1 MPVQPGLYRRKP
13 LNEITAVPDSIIS
26 VYVVENH
33 IWAEGGTKAA
43 RAARRVERRTIEE
56 FLIQP
61 VRPFL
66 RDILRQVAAPY
77 TPGRKDNPIG
87 QGYWIQAEFGS
98 GKSHLLSFLGAL
110 ALGGEAEWKIIQEKE
125 AQAGVE
131 RRDSLYRFWEEGLAR
146 KAQKSRGIFVAVQTL
161 VGQGGGAVGVGG
173 AGKTLTEYVLDAV
186 AEQFY
191 LENGRSLPLY
201 PAEMLA
207 ERFLKTDDFERYRRD
222 LAKFLKDPTYFDE
235 EKQQELAVFLDD
247 LRSNADPGV
256 QRDCGQTL
264 WDFYDRYLKIR
275 PQIPL
280 ETEAVL
286 KQMVERL
293 LAEGYAGLLLILDE
307 VSLFMK
313 GRSEGQRIED
323 EKALV
328 VLSNRLAK
336 VECLPVWTVCAAQ
349 QAIETKMPGIKNI
362 LARERLDPIALL
374 NTRDAYYDIALAR
387 VRTITEPAAVD
398 QYYEDYKRS
407 FSWPAAVGRDQFAR
421 FFPFYPPSLE
431 VVRAVS
437 MNLTTVRSA
446 LYFMLETL
454 RRQRKAESC
463 ELITHWTLFDDVV
476 DYEEDPSGTG
486 RSITSLKTRWPAEWR
501 AYETA
506 IHQLDTVTKGPL
518 KLYRGRAA
526 KIVRTLFLYHV
537 ADMAPNGLGHEEL
550 LNAVMEWRDHDR
562 EQAADLQDNLD
573 HYETLADKIATELA
587 QVARV
592 GKAYRFNPT
601 GGIKDPREHF
611 QRARS
616 EAEVNEVQ
624 CRQAWDAL
632 LALDGWQVQTRLM
645 SLDLAGG
652 LRSIFRD
659 IAPQSQTD
667 LAVKW
672 HGRLVTGRVY
682 MRDLLHEARRGGL
695 LPSINSDQ
703 TGLDFAV
710 FVSSTLVAGELD
722 KLIEVKRDGRVLFWS
737 PDELT
742 PSERAL
748 LADFT
753 AYRALVADFS
763 GRDTQEAKEVLEWV
777 QGRLRAE
784 MGSIY
789 RMVPD
794 AYGRGRIAALDH
806 AQMAFQ
812 TQGELA
818 ALLTPLVGQVLDSA
832 YVSKELDF
840 EAAPA
845 PFDDTNAVNVINGIV
860 KAGEFPRGVKP
871 SKEISASQNYG
882 FALRIMRRPNDRKLD
897 TSDCRYTADLARWIE
912 ARLGDSTGT
921 LPAAAIYKNFMGV
934 GGPDGVNYGLSRRMV
949 QLYLLCLAR
958 EGKIRISLTG
968 RNLPAEAVDYS
979 NIAGLDFKAAV
990 LDGFDQIQ
998 RLQPPEG
1005 WELLAPYAAALLGD
1019 PAIAAARE
1027 DAEIQ
1032 AALTR
1037 VLAYRQENAEPF
1049 RRLRAGL
1056 ADLFAEIGVLRTGI
1070 EASAGFPG
1078 QQERPA
1084 NPKGGFRTASIPEN
1098 DLVSTLLDRLAAWEK
1113 FLAAPV
1119 GPIDNWPYILNAL
1132 DDAFGYHVYRDD
1144 AVSQAETDDL
1154 AARRAETLQAER
1166 LYDYRD
1172 QLRAAAR
1179 YAAVGPVANWPY
1191 DKVRAGLG
1199 RLPELMTNETRLAM
1213 ELLDPAAEAIASYT
1227 VRYLQA
1233 FDHVTS
1239 RTEQAREQI
1248 AALPD
1253 TPVYQAL
1260 SRLAA
1265 LPQLG
1270 ADPRPDLQ
1278 ARYRAMIDGP
1288 DLFPAGVTRAA
1299 AERELRERPDSPG
1312 CPLTLEN
1319 AEGWLERAENGV
1331 RICRDLTRAALMEK
1345 ARLLHSAALRERLT
1359 QGAGEPFIAGLL
1371 AAGTAEAVAGYLE
1384 HEVTKVHEGHEARRR
1399 EEGDPVALLV
1409 RYLKKLRVR
1418 KVRLADFRP
1427 GKRTIERG
1435 DVDAVVAEF
1444 RRFLLEGL
1452 AAGEDELPVV
1462 ELE

>member
-1 MPVQPGLYRRKP
+1 MPNQPGLYRRKP

-33 IWAEGGTKAA
+33 IWAEGGTKTA
-43 RAARRVERRTIEE
+43 RAARQAERRTIEE
-56 FLIQP
+56 FLVNP

-66 RDILRQVAAPY
+66 RDILRQIAAPY
-77 TPGRKDNPIG
+77 APGRKDTPIG

-110 ALGGEAEWKIIQEKE
+110 ALGGEAEWKIVQEKE
-125 AQAGVE
+125 AQAGVD

-161 VGQGGGAVGVGG
+161 VGQGGGTIGVSGT
-173 AGKTLTEYVLDAV
+173 GKALTEYVLDAV

-191 LENGRSLPLY
+191 VENGRSLPLY

-235 EKQQELAVFLDD
+235 EKQQELSTFLDD
-247 LRSNADPGV
+247 LQNNPDPGV

-286 KQMVERL
+286 KHMVERL

-313 GRSEGQRIED
+313 GRSDAQRIED

-336 VECLPVWTVCAAQ
+336 MECLPVWTVCAAQ

-374 NTRDAYYDIALAR
+374 NTHDAYYDIALAR
-387 VRTITEPAAVD
+387 VRTITDPAAVD

-407 FSWPAAVGRDQFAR
+407 FSWPAALGRDPFAR

-454 RRQRKAESC
+454 RRQRKAESR

-476 DYEEDPSGTG
+476 NYEEDPSGTG
-486 RSITSLKTRWPAEWR
+486 RSITSLKTKWPAEWR

-518 KLYRGRAA
+518 KLYRSRAA

-550 LNAVMEWRDHDR
+550 MNAVMEWRDQDR
-562 EQAADLQDNLD
+562 DQAADLQDNLD
-573 HYETLADKIATELA
+573 HYETLADKIQTELA

-601 GGIKDPREHF
+601 GGTKDPREHF
-611 QRARS
+611 QRART
-616 EAEVNEVQ
+616 EAEGNEVQ
-624 CRQAWDAL
+624 RRQAWEAL
-632 LALDGWQVQTRLM
+632 LALNGWEVQTRLM

-667 LAVKW
+667 LTVKW
-672 HGRLVTGRVY
+672 HGRLVTGRIY

-710 FVSSTLVAGELD
+710 FVSATPAAAELD

-748 LADFT
+748 LTDFT

-777 QGRLRAE
+777 QGRLRGE
-784 MGSIY
+784 MGSVY
-789 RMVPD
+789 RIVPD
-794 AYGRGRIAALDH
+794 SYARGRIAALDH
-806 AQMAFQ
+806 SQMAFQ
-812 TQGELA
+812 AQGELA
-818 ALLTPLVGQVLDSA
+818 ALLTPLVGQVLDASYA
-832 YVSKELDF
+832 SKDLDF

-845 PFDDTNAVNVINGIV
+845 AFDDTNAVNVINGIV
-860 KAGEFPRGVKP
+860 KAGEFPRGVRP

-882 FALRIMRRPNDRKLD
+882 FALGIMRRPNDRKLD
-897 TSDCRYTADLARWIE
+897 TVDCRYTADLARWIE
-912 ARLGDSTGT
+912 AKLGDSTAT
-921 LPAAAIYKNFMGV
+921 LPVAAVYKNFMGL

-958 EGKIRISLTG
+958 EGKIRISLAG
-968 RNLPAEAVDYS
+968 RNLPVEAVEYS

-1032 AALTR
+1032 ASLTR
-1037 VLAYRQENAEPF
+1037 VLAYRQENVEPF
-1049 RRLRAGL
+1049 SRLAVGL
-1056 ADLFAEIGVLRTGI
+1056 ADLLAEI
-1070 EASAGFPG
+1070 S
-1078 QQERPA
+1078 
-1084 NPKGGFRTASIPEN
+1084 PE
-1098 DLVSTLLDRLAAWEK
+1098 SETSSGLLDRLAAWGK

-1119 GPIDNWPYILNAL
+1119 GSDAILPHLLNAL
-1132 DDAFGYHVYRDD
+1132 DDAFGYHVYRDE

-1154 AARRAETLQAER
+1154 ATRRAETLQAER
-1166 LYDYRD
+1166 LYGYRD

-1179 YAAVGPVANWPY
+1179 YATWAESVGADSRSTPALVG
-1191 DKVRAGLG
+1191 DRAGDG
-1199 RLPELMTNETRLAM
+1199 RL
-1213 ELLDPAAEAIASYT
+1213 
-1227 VRYLQA
+1227 
-1233 FDHVTS
+1233 
-1239 RTEQAREQI
+1239 ARDRPYRWI
-1248 AALPD
+1248 G
-1253 TPVYQAL
+1253 TL
-1260 SRLAA
+1260 ST
-1265 LPQLG
+1265 G
-1270 ADPRPDLQ
+1270 C
-1278 ARYRAMIDGP
+1278 G
-1288 DLFPAGVTRAA
+1288 
-1299 AERELRERPDSPG
+1299 PDSPG
-1312 CPLTLEN
+1312 C
-1319 AEGWLERAENGV
+1319 R
-1331 RICRDLTRAALMEK
+1331 
-1345 ARLLHSAALRERLT
+1345 S
-1359 QGAGEPFIAGLL
+1359 
-1371 AAGTAEAVAGYLE
+1371 
-1384 HEVTKVHEGHEARRR
+1384 
-1399 EEGDPVALLV
+1399 
-1409 RYLKKLRVR
+1409 
-1418 KVRLADFRP
+1418 
-1427 GKRTIERG
+1427 
-1435 DVDAVVAEF
+1435 
-1444 RRFLLEGL
+1444 
-1452 AAGEDELPVV
+1452 
-1462 ELE
+1462 

>member
-13 LNEITAVPDSIIS
+13 LNEITAVPNSIIS

-33 IWAEGGTKAA
+33 IWAEGGAKAA
-43 RAARRVERRTIEE
+43 RAARQAERRTIEE

-66 RDILRQVAAPY
+66 RDILRQIAAPY
-77 TPGRKDNPIG
+77 TPGRKDAPIG

-125 AQAGVE
+125 ARAGVD

-173 AGKTLTEYVLDAV
+173 AGKALTEYVLDAV

-191 LENGRSLPLY
+191 VENGRSLPLY
-201 PAEMLA
+201 PVEMLA

-235 EKQQELAVFLDD
+235 EKQQELSAFLDD
-247 LRSNADPGV
+247 LQNNPDPGV

-286 KQMVERL
+286 KHMVERL
-293 LAEGYAGLLLILDE
+293 LDEGYAGLLLILDE

-313 GRSEGQRIED
+313 GRSDAQRIED

-336 VECLPVWTVCAAQ
+336 MECLPVWTVCAAQ
-349 QAIETKMPGIKNI
+349 QAIETKMPGVKNI

-374 NTRDAYYDIALAR
+374 NTRDAYFDIALAR

-398 QYYEDYKRS
+398 QYYEDYRRS
-407 FSWPAAVGRDQFAR
+407 FSWPAAVGRDAFAR

-437 MNLTTVRSA
+437 LNLTTVRSA

-454 RRQRKAESC
+454 RRQRKAESH

-476 DYEEDPSGTG
+476 SYEEDPSGTG
-486 RSITSLKTRWPAEWR
+486 RSITSLKTKWPAEWR

-518 KLYRGRAA
+518 KLYRSRAA

-550 LNAVMEWRDHDR
+550 MNAVMEWRDHDR
-562 EQAADLQDNLD
+562 DQAADLQDNLD
-573 HYETLADKIATELA
+573 HYETLADKVETELA

-592 GKAYRFNPT
+592 GKAHRFNPT

-611 QRARS
+611 QRART
-616 EAEVNEVQ
+616 EAESNEVQ
-624 CRQAWDAL
+624 RRQAWDAL
-632 LALDGWQVQTRLM
+632 LALDGWEVQTRLM

-652 LRSIFRD
+652 LRSIFRS
-659 IAPQSQTD
+659 IAPQSQAD
-667 LAVKW
+667 LTVKW

-710 FVSSTLVAGELD
+710 FISSTPAAAELD
-722 KLIEVKRDGRVLFWS
+722 RLIEAKRDGRVLFWS

-794 AYGRGRIAALDH
+794 AYARGRIAALDH
-806 AQMAFQ
+806 SQMAFQ
-812 TQGELA
+812 AQGELP
-818 ALLTPLVGQVLDSA
+818 ALLTPLAGQVLDTA
-832 YVSKELDF
+832 YVSKDLDF

-882 FALRIMRRPNDRKLD
+882 FALRIMRRPNDRVLD
-897 TSDCRYTADLARWIE
+897 TRDCRYTADLARWIE

-921 LPAAAIYKNFMGV
+921 LPAAAVYKNFMGV

-958 EGKIRISLTG
+958 EGKIRIALAG

-1027 DAEIQ
+1027 DVEIQ

-1049 RRLRAGL
+1049 RRLHAGL
-1056 ADLFAEIGVLRTGI
+1056 TDLFAEVGPESETC
-1070 EASAGFPG
+1070 SA
-1078 QQERPA
+1078 
-1084 NPKGGFRTASIPEN
+1084 
-1098 DLVSTLLDRLAAWEK
+1098 LLDRLAAWGK
-1113 FLAAPV
+1113 FLSAPV
-1119 GPIDNWPYILNAL
+1119 GQDAILPRLLNAL
-1132 DDAFGYHVYRDD
+1132 DDAFGYRVYRDET
-1144 AVSQAETDDL
+1144 ASQAETDDL
-1154 AARRAETLQAER
+1154 AARRAEMLQAER
-1166 LYDYRD
+1166 LYGYRD
-1172 QLRAAAR
+1172 PLRAAAR
-1179 YAAVGPVANWPY
+1179 YAAVGQIVSLPY
-1191 DKVRAGLG
+1191 INPLLDKVRAGLA
-1199 RLPELMTNETRLAM
+1199 RLPELMANETRLAM
-1213 ELLDPAAEAIASYT
+1213 ELLDPAREAIASYS

-1233 FDHVTS
+1233 FDAVT
-1239 RTEQAREQI
+1239 ARVERARDEI
-1248 AALPD
+1248 AGLTASPAYHALE
-1253 TPVYQAL
+1253 
-1260 SRLAA
+1260 RLASVSA
-1265 LPQLG
+1265 LG
-1270 ADPRPDLQ
+1270 ADPRPALQMALQ
-1278 ARYRAMIDGP
+1278 AAANDP
-1288 DLFPAGVTRAA
+1288 DLFPGCLTRAA
-1299 AERELRERPDSPG
+1299 AERELRERPQPPG

-1319 AEGWLERAENGV
+1319 AEDW
-1331 RICRDLTRAALMEK
+1331 LTRADAAVERARSLVAAALLDK
-1345 ARLLHSAALRERLT
+1345 VGLLATLALRERLA
-1359 QGAGEPFIAGLL
+1359 QGADEPFITGLL
-1371 AAGTAEAVAGYLE
+1371 AAGTVEAVAEYLE
-1384 HEVTKVHEGHEARRR
+1384 REVTKGREATKNEER
-1399 EEGDPVALLV
+1399 EGDDPVELLR

-1418 KVRLADFRP
+1418 KVRLADFQP
-1427 GKRTIERG
+1427 GKRAIERG
-1435 DVDAVVAEF
+1435 DVEAVVTEF
-1444 RRFLLEGL
+1444 RRFLLDGL